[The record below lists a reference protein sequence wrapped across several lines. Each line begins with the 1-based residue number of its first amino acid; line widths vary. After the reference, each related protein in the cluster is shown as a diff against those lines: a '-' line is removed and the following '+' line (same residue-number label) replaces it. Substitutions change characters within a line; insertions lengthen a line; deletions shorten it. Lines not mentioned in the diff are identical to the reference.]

1 MLADGGPAPC
11 ALLALTEQLYAE
23 PLLRPLTVIG
33 LDAPAPVRVA
43 PAPVQLA
50 AYPVM
55 GDPPSDAGAANARLT
70 LPLPG
75 VATSAVGA
83 PGTVAAEGVPPVE
96 VLPPPAEALLPPP
109 QAATAATR
117 INVESRV
124 IRVFMNAS
132 GDA

>member
-1 MLADGGPAPC
+1 MLAEGGPAPC

-23 PLLRPLTVIG
+23 PLARPLTVIG
-33 LDAPAPVRVA
+33 LDAPVPVRVA

-70 LPLPG
+70 LPLPA
-75 VATSAVGA
+75 VAASAVGA
-83 PGTVAAEGVPPVE
+83 PGTVAAGGV
-96 VLPPPAEALLPPP
+96 LPAEALLPPP
-109 QAATAATR
+109 QAATPATR
-117 INVESRV
+117 INVERRV
-124 IRVFMNAS
+124 TKVFMNAS